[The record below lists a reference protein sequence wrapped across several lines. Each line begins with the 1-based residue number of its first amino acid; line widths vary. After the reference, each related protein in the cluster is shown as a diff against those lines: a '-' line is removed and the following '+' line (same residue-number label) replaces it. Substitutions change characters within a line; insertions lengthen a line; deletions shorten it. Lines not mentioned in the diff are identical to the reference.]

1 MAVGS
6 TFIGTSGWHYDHWAG
21 PFYPPGVE
29 RKRWLDF
36 YAQHF
41 QTAEINN
48 TFYQLPTERAV
59 DDWRR
64 QTPSGFV
71 FACKASR
78 YITHMKKLKDPAASV
93 PRFFDA
99 LQPLG
104 RKRGPT
110 LFQLPPHWRVDL
122 QRMTDFLE
130 ASPVAGRCVF
140 EFREE
145 SWWTREVYDILSQ
158 HNAAFCEYD
167 LNGKRSPSVTTAD
180 FHYVRL
186 HGPDGAYRG
195 QYDGRTLAGWA
206 RRFEKWLAN
215 GHDVY
220 CYFDNDQAG
229 YAPQD
234 ALRLKEMLEGS

>member
-6 TFIGTSGWHYDHWAG
+6 SLIGTSGWHYDHWVG
-21 PFYPPGVE
+21 PFYPTGLD
-29 RKRWLDF
+29 RKAWLDF

-48 TFYQLPTERAV
+48 TFYQLPTDHAV
-59 DDWRR
+59 DEWRR
-64 QTPSGFV
+64 QAPSGFV

-99 LQPLG
+99 LRPLG

-122 QRMTDFLE
+122 QRLTDFLE
-130 ASPVAGRCVF
+130 ASPVAGRCAF

-145 SWWTREVYDILSQ
+145 TWWTREVYDVLSR
-158 HNAAFCEYD
+158 HNATFCEFE
-167 LNGKRSPSVTTAD
+167 LSGKRSPSVTTAD

-186 HGPDGAYRG
+186 HGPGGPYQG

-206 RRFEKWLAN
+206 RRFEKWLAK

-234 ALRLKEMLEGS
+234 ALRLQEMLQNS